1 VITRGDFKRPFEPV
15 SVNVIDMLD
24 RAAFAQLPLEE
35 TGDPDHPVRPRSG
48 ADAEYKLG
56 VSPVW
61 RMGKRMVASSLL
73 MRFAA
78 GEPFHAGA
86 GWRLLDV
93 GVKAMAGMLAE

>member
-1 VITRGDFKRPFEPV
+1 
-15 SVNVIDMLD
+15 
-24 RAAFAQLPLEE
+24 
-35 TGDPDHPVRPRSG
+35 
-48 ADAEYKLG
+48 
-56 VSPVW
+56 
-61 RMGKRMVASSLL
+61 MVASYLL